1 MPFKFNPLT
10 SQLDLVNAV
19 ATGGSVTS
27 TGSSTDKAIARWDGT
42 SGTIIQNSPYS
53 IVQDGG
59 AIAAQGFVFNR
70 QILND
75 VTVPGHYTMINTDVE
90 LVSGDLY
97 LLGDA
102 ALLLL

>member
-19 ATGGSVTS
+19 STGGSVTS
-27 TGSSTDKAIARWDGT
+27 AGTSTDKAIARWDGT
-42 SGTIIQNSPYS
+42 SGTVIQNSPYS

-59 AIAAQGFVFNR
+59 AIQAQGFVFNR

-75 VTVPGHYTMINTDVE
+75 VTVPSHYTMINTDVE
-90 LVSGDLY
+90 LVSGDIY
-97 LLGDA
+97 LLSDA
-102 ALLLL
+102 TLLLL